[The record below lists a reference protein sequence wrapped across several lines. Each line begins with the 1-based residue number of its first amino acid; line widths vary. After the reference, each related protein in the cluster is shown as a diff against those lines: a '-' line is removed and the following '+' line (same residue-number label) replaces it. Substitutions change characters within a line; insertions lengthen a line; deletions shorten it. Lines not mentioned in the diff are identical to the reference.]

1 MSRLPRPLQPAWPVV
16 KRAHRL
22 ATRRVGAVTRRT
34 RPLAG
39 SRAVPHTGTA
49 TAEETVAREPDSVR
63 LHPGGPAERLVRP
76 MPRGVPEHHWVFDR
90 WGAVEAPRRFTLEID
105 HGLVVGDYAAHVTPG
120 GVLDYETSTYFGVA
134 GWKEHPIFL
143 RPRLP
148 EPTDVAGSLVTLAT
162 RGSRAN
168 YYHFLLD
175 VLPRWGVL
183 QETMPGF
190 APDRYFV
197 NRTTGYQKQLLGM
210 IGLADV
216 PAVEPTKHIAVRAER
231 LVVPCTPNLDLMAPT
246 WTTTWLKE
254 NLPPSTAS
262 GLPRRLYITRGSA
275 RNTRRL
281 VNEESVLVDLERR
294 GFVRFDPGRHTVQE
308 QIDHFA
314 AAEVIVA
321 PHGAALANLTF
332 CSPGVRILELFAPR
346 YVNPCYWAIAS
357 NVPDV
362 RYRYLV
368 GGRDDRGPGA
378 DMDGVLTDIT
388 VDPTVLSALLD
399 ELLADG
405 PAASTPPVARGTG
418 VRSAPGDS

>member
-1 MSRLPRPLQPAWPVV
+1 MSRLPRALQPAWPLV

-22 ATRRVGAVTRRT
+22 ATRRVGGVTRHT
-34 RPLAG
+34 RALAG
-39 SRAVPHTGTA
+39 SRAVPRLGTA
-49 TAEETVAREPDSVR
+49 SAEETAALEPGAVR
-63 LHPGGPAERLVRP
+63 LHVGGPAEPLLRP
-76 MPRGVPEHHWVFDR
+76 RPTGLPEHHWVFDR
-90 WGAVEAPRRFTLEID
+90 WADLEAPRRFTLEID
-105 HGLVVGDYAAHVTPG
+105 RGLVVGDYAAHITPG
-120 GVLDYETSTYFGVA
+120 GVLDYETSTYFGVT
-134 GWKEHPIFL
+134 GWKEHPVFL

-148 EPTDVAGSLVTLAT
+148 EPTEVAGSLVTLAT

-175 VLPRWGVL
+175 ALPRWGVL

-190 APDRYFV
+190 VPDRYFV
-197 NRTTGYQKQLLGM
+197 NRSTGYQKQLLGM
-210 IGLADV
+210 IGLGDV
-216 PAVEPTKHIAVRAER
+216 PAIEPTKHVSVRAER

-246 WTTTWLKE
+246 WTTTWLKDH
-254 NLPPSTAS
+254 LPPSRTT
-262 GLPRRLYITRGSA
+262 GLPKRLYVTRGSV

-281 VNEESVLVDLERR
+281 VNEDAVLAALERR
-294 GFVRFDPGRHTVQE
+294 GFVRFDPGAHSVQD

-314 AAEVIVA
+314 AAEAIVA

-332 CSPGVRILELFAPR
+332 CSPGVRVLELFAPR

-368 GGRDDRGPGA
+368 CGEDDRAPGS

-388 VDPTVLSALLD
+388 VDEALLTGMLD
-399 ELLADG
+399 ELLADDATEAPG
-405 PAASTPPVARGTG
+405 PAGAGL
-418 VRSAPGDS
+418 RSAPGGS

>member
-1 MSRLPRPLQPAWPVV
+1 VV

-22 ATRRVGAVTRRT
+22 ATRRVGAVTRPT
-34 RPLAG
+34 RRLAG
-39 SRAVPHTGTA
+39 SRAVPRLGTRVA
-49 TAEETVAREPDSVR
+49 EQTAALEPDSVR

-76 MPRGVPEHHWVFDR
+76 MPRGLPEQHWVFER
-90 WGAVEAPRRFTLEID
+90 WGDVEAPRRFTLEMQR
-105 HGLVVGDYAAHVTPG
+105 GLVVGEYAAHITSG
-120 GVLDYETSTYFGVA
+120 GLLDYETSTYFGVT
-134 GWKEHPIFL
+134 GWEEHPVFL

-148 EPTDVAGSLVTLAT
+148 RPTDVGGSVVTLAT

-175 VLPRWGVL
+175 VLPRLGVL

-190 APDRYFV
+190 VPDHWFV
-197 NRTTGYQKQLLGM
+197 NRSTGYQKQLLGM
-210 IGLADV
+210 IGLAEV
-216 PAVEPTKHIAVRAER
+216 PAIEPTKDIAIRAER

-246 WTTTWLKE
+246 WTTAWLKE
-254 NLPPSTAS
+254 HLPPSTAS
-262 GLPRRLYITRGSA
+262 GLPKRLYVTRGSV

-281 VNEESVLVDLERR
+281 VNEETVLADLERR
-294 GFVRFDPGRHTVQE
+294 GFVRFDPGAHSVQD

-332 CSPGVRILELFAPR
+332 CSPGVRVLELFAPR
-346 YVNPCYWAIAS
+346 YVNPCYWTIAS

-368 GGRDDRGPGA
+368 CGDDPRGPGA
-378 DMDGVLTDIT
+378 PMDGVLTDIT
-388 VDPTVLSALLD
+388 VDESALAAMLD
-399 ELLADG
+399 ELLADDVAAD
-405 PAASTPPVARGTG
+405 PAASDTG
-418 VRSAPGDS
+418 LRSAPGGS

>member
-1 MSRLPRPLQPAWPVV
+1 MSRLPSSLQPVWPLV

-22 ATRRVGAVTRRT
+22 ATRRIGAVTRRT

-39 SRAVPHTGTA
+39 SRAVPRVGTSV
-49 TAEETVAREPDSVR
+49 AEETVALEPDAVR
-63 LHPGGPAERLVRP
+63 LHLGGPAERLQRP
-76 MPRGVPEHHWVFDR
+76 LPTGLPERHWVFER
-90 WGAVEAPRRFTLEID
+90 WADVEAPRRFTLEID

-120 GVLDYETSTYFGVA
+120 GVLDYETSTYFGVT
-134 GWKEHPIFL
+134 GWKEHPVFL

-148 EPTDVAGSLVTLAT
+148 APTEVDGSLVTLAT

-183 QETMPGF
+183 QEAMPGF
-190 APDRYFV
+190 VPDHYFV

-216 PAVEPTKHIAVRAER
+216 PAIEPTKHIAVRAER
-231 LVVPCTPNLDLMAPT
+231 LVVPCTPNLDLMAPR
-246 WTTTWLKE
+246 WTTAWLKE
-254 NLPPSTAS
+254 HLPARTTD

-275 RNTRRL
+275 KNTRRL

-294 GFVRFDPGRHTVQE
+294 GFTRFDPGAHTVQE

-346 YVNPCYWAIAS
+346 YVNPCYWTIAS

-368 GGRDDRGPGA
+368 CGDDPRGPGA

-388 VDPTVLSALLD
+388 VDEAQLADLLD
-399 ELLADG
+399 DLLADG
-405 PAASTPPVARGTG
+405 PPGTSVPPRPEL
-418 VRSAPGDS
+418 RSAPGDS